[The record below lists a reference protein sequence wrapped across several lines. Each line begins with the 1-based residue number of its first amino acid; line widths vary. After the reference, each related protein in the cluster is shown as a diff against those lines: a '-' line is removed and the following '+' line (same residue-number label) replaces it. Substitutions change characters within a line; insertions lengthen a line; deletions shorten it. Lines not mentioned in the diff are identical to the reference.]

1 MICSYINIYIYIMHF
16 YIFHSYLMV
25 IFGSTKHFPYLVS
38 RLGGQSLAAMRLQSL
53 LHTGNLLIT
62 LLLCCRFF
70 WALWVGLFDHAK
82 VGMLYHVI

>member
-1 MICSYINIYIYIMHF
+1 MITYDMFIYDALL

-53 LHTGNLLIT
+53 LHSGNLLIT

-70 WALWVGLFDHAK
+70 LGLMGWAV
-82 VGMLYHVI
+82 

>member
-1 MICSYINIYIYIMHF
+1 MHF